1 MILIFLY
8 RKTYETF
15 TCGFSYA
22 DSENDDVMELSD
34 DDPFNASSSSS
45 SRKPAPTKKSAPK
58 SRGITFDTD
67 SDEDIMPAKKKK
79 R

>member
-34 DDPFNASSSSS
+34 DDPFNASSSS
-45 SRKPAPTKKSAPK
+45 RKPAPTKKSAPK